1 MPAGEGGGA
10 LATAVA
16 RFSLAEDASARL
28 LHQLEWLERKAG
40 SAVRRAALGV
50 ALAWGVPLVL
60 TLLAGSAFGPHA
72 SRPFLLDWGAWG
84 RFVVAIGVFILMER
98 TVDTRLRIYLRQ
110 FVETPL
116 IAPSSVSA
124 AVTAVSRAI
133 ARARAWLPMAACLL
147 LAYGVTALGLAGV
160 LDRVGSSWLV
170 AHAPDGAVALTAAG
184 WWCAVVSGPLFWFL
198 LFRWLWRH
206 LVWSLL
212 LRDLSRLELR
222 LVVTHPD
229 GLGGLGFIGQYPNAF
244 ALLVFAMST
253 ALAAAIAHAL
263 QQEALSLQAYSYLLG
278 GWLGLVLALFAVPLS
293 RFQRPLHELKERT
306 LLESAAQATRHFRA
320 AERDVLGRN
329 LAAGDDAESTPTSDI
344 PSPDALYAAAK
355 AMGTL
360 PFSRSALAPLAAAA
374 LLPLV
379 VAGATQLPFMEL
391 WKVAKRLLLL

>member
-1 MPAGEGGGA
+1 MPAGKDGLAAAAARVA
-10 LATAVA
+10 LAD
-16 RFSLAEDASARL
+16 DAAQRL
-28 LHQLEWLERKAG
+28 LDQLAWLEGRAD
-40 SAVRRAALGV
+40 SATRRAALAV
-50 ALAWGVPLVL
+50 ALAWGVPLIL
-60 TLLAGSAFGPHA
+60 SLLAGNALGHEA
-72 SRPFLLDWGAWG
+72 TGPFLLDWGAWG

-98 TVDTRLRIYLRQ
+98 TVHARLRIYLRQ

-116 IAPSSVSA
+116 IAPSSMSGA
-124 AVTAVSRAI
+124 GIAVSRAI

-147 LAYGVTALGLAGV
+147 LAYGATALGIGGV
-160 LDRVGSSWLV
+160 LERVGESWLFTQE
-170 AHAPDGAVALTAAG
+170 PDGSMALTAAG

-198 LFRWLWRH
+198 LLRWLWRH

-253 ALAAAIAHAL
+253 ALAAAIAQAL
-263 QQEALSLQAYSYLLG
+263 QEEALSLQAHSYLMA
-278 GWLGLVLALFAVPLS
+278 GWLAVVVALFAAPLS
-293 RFQRPLHELKERT
+293 RFQRPLHALKERT

-320 AERDVLGRN
+320 SERDLLGRN
-329 LAAGDDAESTPTSDI
+329 LAAGADAESTPTSDI
-344 PSPDALYAAAK
+344 PDPTALYAAAK
-355 AMGTL
+355 KMGTL
-360 PFSRSALAPLAAAA
+360 PFSRSAVVPLAAAA

-379 VAGATQLPFMEL
+379 AAGATQLPFIEL